1 MPSAKMR
8 KVHRYS
14 NEFKITAVKLTDLP
28 GTLIQDVAKAL
39 DIHPFMLSRW
49 RKEYREGILKG
60 KPHPDLHKLTEM
72 EHKVSDQERIRNL
85 EKALRKARLE
95 NDLLKKTMHFA
106 MERRR
111 MPSPLLRGI
120 IKNTASPSSAGTSAS
135 PEAATT
141 RGKKDR

>member
-1 MPSAKMR
+1 MARAKMR

-14 NEFKITAVKLTDLP
+14 NEFKITAVRLTNIP

-60 KPHPDLHKLTEM
+60 KPHPDLKKVVIM
-72 EHKVSDQERIRNL
+72 EKKVSDQERIRQL
-85 EKALRKARLE
+85 EHALEKARLE
-95 NDLLKKTMHFA
+95 NDLLKKTMRFDV
-106 MERRR
+106 ERRR
-111 MPSPLLRGI
+111 MPSPLLQGI
-120 IKNTASPSSAGTSAS
+120 ITTTASPSSADTSAS